1 MSDIVDDR
9 VEAAVA
15 SAGAADWVRVC
26 RIDELTPGRGA
37 PARVA
42 GRQVALFRLAADAG
56 SIVYAVGNRDP
67 FSGAH
72 VLARGIVGDAAGVP
86 KVASPVYKQGFD
98 LRTGACLDDPDV
110 AVPAFPVRVCAEGW
124 VSVAVPVE

>member
-15 SAGAADWVRVC
+15 SAGADWVRVC

-42 GRQVALFRLAADAG
+42 GRQVALFRLAADEG
-56 SIVYAVGNRDP
+56 STVYAVGNRDP

-72 VLARGIVGDAAGVP
+72 VLARGIVGDAGGVP